1 MVFYQLQGNIKR
13 KSYNEYGLKV
23 QKTYIQEHAMR
34 TGIEFILHT
43 ESSKRGASID
53 SDLGEKRII

>member
-13 KSYNEYGLKV
+13 KSHNEYGLKV
-23 QKTYIQEHAMR
+23 QKTYIHEHAMR

-43 ESSKRGASID
+43 ESSKGGASID
-53 SDLGEKRII
+53 SDLCEKRII